1 MNDAFSAWG
10 IESWKPILFAIV
22 APPVPLIAI
31 IAFGGYAIWR
41 RRRFGLPLTL
51 LGCAALWLSL
61 APATGDIL
69 ARYLLDESPA
79 LTAADIAGL
88 VGASDTAIVV
98 LGRGRRLIAPEYGDS
113 ELTAGSIER
122 LRYGIWL
129 ARATQLPVA
138 FSGGVG
144 WGAAVG
150 PTEADIAARTAERDF
165 GFQLKWVERDS
176 SDTHQN
182 AVNTVALLRPAEIR
196 RIVLV
201 TDSGDMPRA
210 VRNFERASAE
220 LGWQIVPAPAGS
232 STGDT
237 RYTALDWV
245 PSPRGYERVFTTL
258 HEWLGQL
265 ARA

>member
-1 MNDAFSAWG
+1 MNDAFATFG
-10 IESWKPILFAIV
+10 IEYWKPILFAFV
-22 APPVPLIAI
+22 APPVPLILI
-31 IAFGGYAIWR
+31 IAVGAYAIR
-41 RRRFGLPLTL
+41 RHRRFGLPLAL

-61 APATGDIL
+61 TPATGDIL
-69 ARYLLDESPA
+69 ARYLLDESPP
-79 LTAADIAGL
+79 LTAANIAGL
-88 VGASDTAIVV
+88 VSAADSAIVV
-98 LGRGRRLIAPEYGDS
+98 LGRGRRLLAPEYGDS

-129 ARATQLPVA
+129 ARATQLPIA

-165 GFQLKWVERDS
+165 GLRLNWLERES

-182 AVNTVALLRPAEIR
+182 AANTVALLKPSGIR
-196 RIVLV
+196 RVVLV
-201 TDSGDMPRA
+201 TDSADMPRA

-220 LGWQIVPAPAGS
+220 LGWQIVPAPVGS
-232 STGDT
+232 SSGDT

-245 PSPRGYERVFTTL
+245 PSPRGYERVYTTL